1 MKNLKYEFLLK
12 YIELSGEDKQH
23 YFTEEQRQIIETQLF
38 YLKYFTSEKFKNKV
52 EKIIKEMLVKEKE
65 KVNNE
70 R

>member
-12 YIELSGEDKQH
+12 YLELSDEDKEH

-52 EKIIKEMLVKEKE
+52 EKIVKEMLVKEME

-70 R
+70 Q

>member
-12 YIELSGEDKQH
+12 YIELSSEDKQH